1 MPNVTVTVPMDLKKQ
16 MEKFDEVNWSAVA
29 RNAFAEKVVAISV
42 LEKLSAKSQL
52 TDAAALSLGRTVS
65 KSLWDRHYKKRV

>member
-1 MPNVTVTVPMDLKKQ
+1 MDLKKQ

-29 RNAFAEKVVAISV
+29 RNAFAEKVTAISV
-42 LEKLSAKSQL
+42 LEKLSAKSKL
-52 TDAAALSLGRTVS
+52 TEAAALSLGRSVS

>member
-29 RNAFAEKVVAISV
+29 RNAFAEKVTAISV
-42 LEKLSAKSQL
+42 LEKLSAKSKL
-52 TDAAALSLGRTVS
+52 TEAAALSLGRSVS

>member
-1 MPNVTVTVPMDLKKQ
+1 LPNVTVTVPMDLKKQ

-29 RNAFAEKVVAISV
+29 RNAFAEKVTAISV
-42 LEKLSAKSQL
+42 LEKLSAKSKL
-52 TDAAALSLGRTVS
+52 TEAAALSLGRSVS